1 MKCEDESS
9 CKQAQDY
16 IKFEYSGT
24 YWDMFVTVY
33 FLSLSTYW
41 LYKFV
46 LFFPS
51 MLTAYR
57 MRGFYRDRLHIT
69 SSELETMRWSEVVER
84 LVCLQRSGT
93 YKCSSVE
100 FENITTNA
108 RTQVRKYKSQN
119 LIWTHTILQVVF
131 YVEITIL
138 WVCSIE
144 MFSIFT
150 FRVSCDVYC
159 FHSFASRTRNRS

>member
-51 MLTAYR
+51 MITAYR

-100 FENITTNA
+100 FENITFFQCSHENA
-108 RTQVRKYKSQN
+108 NFVSHSHQV
-119 LIWTHTILQVVF
+119 LQRSRCVF
-131 YVEITIL
+131 NASVHESWWCGYQSH
-138 WVCSIE
+138 CCGC
-144 MFSIFT
+144 
-150 FRVSCDVYC
+150 CD
-159 FHSFASRTRNRS
+159 HL